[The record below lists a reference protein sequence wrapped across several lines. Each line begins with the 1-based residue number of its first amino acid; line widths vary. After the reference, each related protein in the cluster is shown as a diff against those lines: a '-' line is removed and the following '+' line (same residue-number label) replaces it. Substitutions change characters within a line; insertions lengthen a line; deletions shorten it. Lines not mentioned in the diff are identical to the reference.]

1 MERAERA
8 EAAETAETAGTA
20 ETAEKAEP
28 AEVAEAGKAEPP
40 EKAEAAERA
49 FPGWGWRVFG
59 GFAVLWL
66 AAALTVTWLLF
77 GARLGALS
85 GFMPP
90 TGSFAVTGC
99 FEGMEEGDFSC
110 RGRYT
115 PFGAGAVTRE
125 DVLLRSADDEHRLG
139 TRTSVRLVGDQVFEP
154 SPIGT
159 FEYVSMAGW
168 TVSTLGMPGLWM
180 LASARRGR
188 TADGD
193 GYVFAWLAALL
204 GAIALGLAVMPL
216 AWVLSLI
223 RG

>member
-1 MERAERA
+1 M
-8 EAAETAETAGTA
+8 
-20 ETAEKAEP
+20 
-28 AEVAEAGKAEPP
+28 
-40 EKAEAAERA
+40 
-49 FPGWGWRVFG
+49 FG

-85 GFMPP
+85 GVMGP
-90 TGSFAVTGC
+90 TGSFVVTGC
-99 FEGMEEGDFSC
+99 FEGLEEGDTHC

-115 PFGAGAVTRE
+115 PSGADAATRVG
-125 DVLLRSADDEHRLG
+125 VLLRSAGDEHRPG
-139 TRTSVRLVGDQVFEP
+139 TRRPVRLVGDDVYEP
-154 SPIGT
+154 SPVGT
-159 FEYVSMAGW
+159 FGYVSMAGW

-193 GYVFAWLAALL
+193 GYVFAWLAALM
-204 GAIALGLAVMPL
+204 GAIALGLAVMPF
-216 AWVLSLI
+216 AWILSLI